1 MKMYVKVLYSKKE
14 TFLFAIEEL
23 KDKLKED
30 FDFYIFAISP
40 NFNYA
45 INETIQKI
53 FKINNYVAFHA
64 IDGFCDNE
72 IINNGVVL
80 LAIKFERNGKI
91 SKFIVD
97 DVTETSALKVSDY
110 LNNNQDKF
118 HLIFASHSN
127 MKINSFIETISK
139 ILIIFQLTI

>member
-30 FDFYIFAISP
+30 FDFYIFAIFP

-64 IDGFCDNE
+64 IDGFCE
-72 IINNGVVL
+72 
-80 LAIKFERNGKI
+80 
-91 SKFIVD
+91 
-97 DVTETSALKVSDY
+97 
-110 LNNNQDKF
+110 
-118 HLIFASHSN
+118 
-127 MKINSFIETISK
+127 MK
-139 ILIIFQLTI
+139 L